1 MMKTKNVNIDF
12 TVMQK
17 AMKKAV
23 RAKALQFGSSI
34 IYLKDGELVEENP
47 RTRTIRLIKREH
59 TL

>member
-1 MMKTKNVNIDF
+1 
-12 TVMQK
+12 
-17 AMKKAV
+17 MKKAV

-47 RTRTIRLIKREH
+47 RTKTIRLIKREH

>member
-1 MMKTKNVNIDF
+1 MKTKHVNIDF

-23 RAKALQFGSSI
+23 REKALQFGSSI

-47 RTRTIRLIKREH
+47 RTKTIRSVKREH